1 MKTLNKSFFAE
12 SLEKE
17 LDDINNFLNEITN
30 NFFNIVLYKAQRNVS
45 LVFDDEAKPI
55 CLSNMESLKNLIDQL
70 NSKYED
76 YDNSDLNDFKRVLNH
91 LKRLDNEGICGEGI
105 YFPLFDKRR
114 EKYDEDALKDMEL
127 LKRSILSAN
136 YGYYVSGSYN
146 HSTKTIT
153 LYTNNIPFNYS
164 AYLSVFVHEYFHAL
178 CFFMLDYYSSDVKID
193 KYYKEVVF
201 ESLATYFQIKY
212 LFARGFVDDAK
223 NIKERIQKYSPI
235 FFPYSGCKDLF
246 TYREFIEV
254 LEISFNR
261 IDFRDALYNLVTG
274 YDAEI
279 ILQCN
284 KNKRIEQGISN
295 NHFIMNFPFNFYL
308 LKHDENYND
317 ELANSYSIA
326 DKNIKKGD
334 ILMHVYLDK
343 IVALSIAKTNSYYD
357 NKKDDYFVKC
367 DYDLLDNPIDA
378 IKLIDKNYMDKCQN
392 FKVIDFLN
400 KIVECNPLNSLAYL
414 LLKSLYK

>member
-1 MKTLNKSFFAE
+1 MKILNKSFFAE

-114 EKYDEDALKDMEL
+114 EKYDEDVLKDMEL

-136 YGYYVSGSYN
+136 HGYYVSGSYN

-164 AYLSVFVHEYFHAL
+164 AYLSIFVHEYFHAV
-178 CFFMLDYYSSDVKID
+178 CFFMLAYYSSDVKID

-212 LFARGFVDDAK
+212 LFARGFVNDAK

-246 TYREFIEV
+246 TYRKFIDV
-254 LEISFNR
+254 LEISFNL
-261 IDFRDALYNLVTG
+261 IDFKKALYNLVTR

-367 DYDLLDNPIDA
+367 DYDLLDNPIDV

-392 FKVIDFLN
+392 FRVIDFLN
-400 KIVECNPLNSLAYL
+400 TIVECNPLNSLAYL